1 MLGCADE
8 CCYSL
13 FFLGADAD
21 FIAWIKRCQEAQ
33 NGKCADFP
41 WSFNLKNSQCHFF
54 VLIFITYN
62 LSSVCSIRLGFP
74 KVF

>member
-41 WSFNLKNSQCHFF
+41 WSFSLKKSMSFF
-54 VLIFITYN
+54 CFDLYY
-62 LSSVCSIRLGFP
+62 L
-74 KVF
+74 